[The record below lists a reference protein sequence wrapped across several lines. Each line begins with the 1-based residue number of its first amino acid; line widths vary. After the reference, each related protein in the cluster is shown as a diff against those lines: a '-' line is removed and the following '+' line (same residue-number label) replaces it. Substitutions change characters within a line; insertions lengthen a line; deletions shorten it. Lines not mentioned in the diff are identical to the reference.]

1 MDDTRI
7 GFTVTPADNG
17 YIVEHQKTPPSDL
30 PQMPGSTLITDNGY
44 IVKRHKTLITG
55 HPISGS
61 AEHRLVKFIAELVG
75 HEGSVVKAPPGDTDI
90 CRGVVQ

>member
-17 YIVEHQKTPPSDL
+17 YIVEHQKTTPSGL
-30 PQMPGSTLITDNGY
+30 RYKPVT
-44 IVKRHKTLITG
+44 TLITG

-75 HEGSVVKAPPGDTDI
+75 HKGSVKASPGDNDI

>member
-17 YIVEHQKTPPSDL
+17 YIVERREITPSGL
-30 PQMPGSTLITDNGY
+30 PGRRATTLITP
-44 IVKRHKTLITG
+44 

-61 AEHRLVKFIAELVG
+61 AEHRLVKFIAELVD
-75 HEGSVVKAPPGDTDI
+75 HKGSVKAPPGDTDI